1 MLIDLLIVQDQHVL
15 SLQSRLKAYLEST
28 IGESSEEDYESNTSP
43 QQVSCESNTSQ
54 QQEDYESRT
63 SPQQVRYELAPAHG
77 R

>member
-1 MLIDLLIVQDQHVL
+1 MLIDSLIVQDQHVL

-54 QQEDYESRT
+54 Q
-63 SPQQVRYELAPAHG
+63 
-77 R
+77 